1 MKNRIG
7 SIAIAV
13 CLLGAGTL
21 MTSAQSLKVDHF
33 SQAELTQMAH
43 AMDGKIQNGIAS
55 DDLSKYPNH
64 FTMLILRN
72 KNGGAEVHENFA
84 DFFVVVEGHAT
95 LVSGGTLKEPKT
107 ASPRRDSRYCGRE
120 WQERIRQSGGRHSY
134 SCYSA
139 TPIADCRWRPVRL
152 LRSQD
157 QGELDLD
164 YSRLTIA
171 ILAISVKQRQQNR
184 SLRKDFTR

>member
-21 MTSAQSLKVDHF
+21 TASAQSLKVDHF

-43 AMDGKIQNGIAS
+43 AMDGKIQNGMAS

-72 KNGGAEVHENFA
+72 KNGGAEIHEDFA

-95 LVSGGTLKEPKT
+95 LVSGGTLKDPKT
-107 ASPRRDSRYCGRE
+107 ASPGE
-120 WQERIRQSGGRHSY
+120 IRGTAVENGTKESVKPGDVIHIP
-134 SCYSA
+134 A
-139 TPIADCRWRPVRL
+139 TLPHQLLIADGARFVYFVL
-152 LRSQD
+152 KIK
-157 QGELDLD
+157 E
-164 YSRLTIA
+164 
-171 ILAISVKQRQQNR
+171 K
-184 SLRKDFTR
+184 

>member
-13 CLLGAGTL
+13 CLLGAGAL

-95 LVSGGTLKEPKT
+95 LVSGGTLKDPKT
-107 ASPRRDSRYCGRE
+107 ASPGEIRGTAVE
-120 WQERIRQSGGRHSY
+120 NGTERIGQAGGRHSY

-139 TPIADCRWRPVRL
+139 TPTAHC
-152 LRSQD
+152 
-157 QGELDLD
+157 
-164 YSRLTIA
+164 
-171 ILAISVKQRQQNR
+171 
-184 SLRKDFTR
+184 